1 MMDRSN
7 AVMIGDSSY
16 DAIGAQK
23 MGIDF
28 IGVTYGFGFQSA
40 DEVLRFKAVG
50 AADVPRELVNYF

>member
-1 MMDRSN
+1 
-7 AVMIGDSSY
+7 MIGDSSY